1 MTSATRRWLCAFALL
16 GLGASATSAY
26 VHYRLLDDAG
36 YLSFCDVSSTVNCTQ
51 AYLSRFGSFR
61 GIPVALF
68 GVAWFGFAALLT
80 VASDRGSRAFRESV
94 PAYLFVCSTLA
105 LAASLYLAY
114 VSWFVLRAVCLLCLV
129 TYAAVVGLFALSG
142 AATSIPMTSIP
153 RRAVADL
160 QTLVKSPLALAISLS
175 FLLATGLAA
184 SIFPRDGAT
193 PTSSPTAAAGTP
205 PAAAQAVSEDT
216 RSEFQRWYEAQP
228 RVELPVPNAGEKVLV
243 VKFNDYQ
250 CPPCRQTYLDYKGVF
265 AKYEAQYPGQVRY
278 VMKDFPLDPECN
290 VNAPNGIHLAA
301 CEAAVA
307 VRLARVRGEGE
318 RLEEHIFANQ
328 ATLTPDWVRQAAAE
342 RGGVQDFGEQYA
354 RTLELVKQDI
364 ELARSLGVTSTPTF
378 FINGVKIPGGLQIP
392 FFDAA
397 IAYELEKSGP

>member
-1 MTSATRRWLCAFALL
+1 MTSATRRWLLAFALL

-26 VHYRLLDDAG
+26 VHYRLLSEAG

-68 GVAWFGFAALLT
+68 GVAWFGVATLLT

-94 PAYLFVCSTLA
+94 PAYLFAASTLA

-114 VSWFVLRAVCLLCLV
+114 VSWFVLQAVCLLCLA
-129 TYAAVVGLFALSG
+129 TYVAVVGLFALSG
-142 AATSIPMTSIP
+142 GATSIPMTSIP
-153 RRAVADL
+153 RRAFSDL
-160 QTLVKSPLALAISLS
+160 QSLAKSPLAMAVSMS

-184 SIFPRDGAT
+184 AMFPREAEPASSATDGV
-193 PTSSPTAAAGTP
+193 PTAAV
-205 PAAAQAVSEDT
+205 QAVSEDT
-216 RSEFQRWYEAQP
+216 RSEFERWYEAQP
-228 RVELPVPNAGEKVLV
+228 RVEVPVPRGDEKVLV

-250 CPPCRQTYLDYKGVF
+250 CPPCRQTYLDYKGIF
-265 AKYEAQYPGQVRY
+265 AKYEAQFPGQVRY
-278 VMKDFPLDPECN
+278 VMKDYPLDPECN
-290 VNAPNGIHLAA
+290 VNAPNGVHVAS

-342 RGGVQDFGEQYA
+342 RGVQDFGEQYA

-364 ELARSLGVTSTPTF
+364 ALGKALGVTSTPTF

-397 IAYELEKSGP
+397 IAYELEKSEP